1 MRPVFEFF
9 HMFLLHNQ
17 WEVTI
22 GPVQV
27 KMEFKTIVHRISD
40 RLGSK

>member
-1 MRPVFEFF
+1 MRSVFEFF
-9 HMFLLHNQ
+9 HTFLLHNQ

-27 KMEFKTIVHRISD
+27 EIEFKTIGPRISD